1 MTALA
6 RALAVVAAVAVT
18 AALGGRL
25 AAQTGLAQLGLAEAA
40 ARTFVLD
47 EIKSPATGRRDDIA
61 IAGTRAFLKLPPA
74 ARAAAATGLFAW
86 ARAYVD
92 SPAFKASYEAHR
104 RDRIPP
110 SRQYALSVDEAVRRE
125 TEELLAG
132 MEQMRQELGV
142 LPPADQQKVLEKLN
156 EAQAMVTSPE
166 MIQARRTAIE
176 AARADEGGST
186 AEQIREVD
194 ERTPADPQILFARR
208 LREFLEVTADV
219 NFSARTI
226 NLTGGTDGIEFVDRA
241 DRQRHWMWQEAA
253 LAGPEATAAA
263 RTAAQAWLKEIQP

>member
-1 MTALA
+1 MTARP
-6 RALAVVAAVAVT
+6 RALVVVAAVAVT

-25 AAQTGLAQLGLAEAA
+25 AAQTALAQLGLTETA
-40 ARTFVLD
+40 ARAFVL
-47 EIKSPATGRRDDIA
+47 EEVKSPATGRRHDIA
-61 IAGTRAFLKLPPA
+61 LAGTRAFLKLPRA

-86 ARAYVD
+86 AKSYVN
-92 SPAFKASYEAHR
+92 SPAFKSSYEGHR
-104 RDRIPP
+104 RDRLPP
-110 SRQYALSVDEAVRRE
+110 ARSYALSVDEAVKKE
-125 TEELLAG
+125 TDELLAG
-132 MEQMRQELGV
+132 MEQMRQGLGG
-142 LPPADQQKVLEKLN
+142 LPPGDQQKVLDKLK
-156 EAQAMVTSPE
+156 EAQAMVTSPQ
-166 MIQARRTAIE
+166 MVQARRAAIE
-176 AARADEGGST
+176 AQRAEESGS
-186 AEQIREVD
+186 AAYRREV
-194 ERTPADPQILFARR
+194 EEQTPANPQTLFARR